1 MMNFDPLTTHVKKVV
16 RFFHWE
22 QKSAEAGR
30 GEREKFSQKCF
41 SHELMPDPL
50 LNS

>member
-1 MMNFDPLTTHVKKVV
+1 MMNFYPLAAHLKKVV
-16 RFFHWE
+16 TFFTWE
-22 QKSAEAGR
+22 LKSAEAGR

-50 LNS
+50 LHS